1 MKKILFISPTGT
13 FDNGAEI
20 SIFYLMK
27 YLASNGYAVYN
38 VAPQLHREQQIKYYD
53 RCLENGITTYFIPT
67 LKWWWEDAP
76 GGLPGNEVDR
86 NMYYRDNIYRI
97 RQYINQ
103 NEINLVITN
112 TINMF
117 QGAVAAACEGIPH
130 YWLVHEFPDG
140 EFGYYREKIDFIEE
154 YSDEIYSVVGELND
168 VLNSTFQGKNIKKFA
183 PYTEVEINKS
193 INGSKRRIVSVGRLT
208 ERKNQ
213 LELIEAFDRLKDN
226 TIELVFIGAWD
237 EVYKR
242 KCTDYIAKKSIKNVS
257 FLGSKENPWSLV
269 TDQDICVFSSAME
282 TFGLVYVEAVLNG
295 IPVILSD
302 NPGHLS
308 AFEVFDF
315 GTLYELGNLNEL
327 TRKIE
332 HVLKDFDEQKVAA
345 VNYADIALEKFQIHN
360 VYQEIIEDIE
370 VLSISKPKTIRHLTD
385 LVSTNEKKSKLA
397 MLEIKVRRF
406 FQKVKNRLKRNRK

>member
-1 MKKILFISPTGT
+1 
-13 FDNGAEI
+13 
-20 SIFYLMK
+20 
-27 YLASNGYAVYN
+27 
-38 VAPQLHREQQIKYYD
+38 
-53 RCLENGITTYFIPT
+53 
-67 LKWWWEDAP
+67 
-76 GGLPGNEVDR
+76 
-86 NMYYRDNIYRI
+86 MYYRDNIYRI

-103 NEINLVITN
+103 NEIDLVITN

-154 YSDEIYSVVGELND
+154 YSDEIYSVVGELNA
-168 VLNSTFQGKNIKKFA
+168 VLNSTFQGKNIRKFA

-213 LELIEAFDRLKDN
+213 LELIEAFDRFKDD

-242 KCTDYIAKKSIKNVS
+242 KCTDYIAKKNIKNVS
-257 FLGSKENPWSLV
+257 FLGSRENPWSLV
-269 TDQDICVFSSAME
+269 TDQDICVFPSAME

-315 GTLYELGNLNEL
+315 GTLYELGNLDEL

-332 HVLKDFDEQKVAA
+332 HVLKNFDEQKVAA
-345 VNYADIALEKFQIHN
+345 VNYVDIALEKFQIHN
-360 VYQEIIEDIE
+360 VYREIIEDIE
-370 VLSISKPKTIRHLTD
+370 ALSISKPKTIRHLTD

-397 MLEIKVRRF
+397 TLEIKARRF